1 MVKTLNKV
9 GIEGIHLN
17 IIKSMSDKPVANTI
31 LNSEK
36 LKSFPLRSGTRQECP
51 PLPLLLEVLAI
62 ATRYEKGVTG
72 IEIGKEEV
80 KGHYFSDDI
89 ILSIENPKDV
99 TRITTRTHH

>member
-1 MVKTLNKV
+1 
-9 GIEGIHLN
+9 
-17 IIKSMSDKPVANTI
+17 
-31 LNSEK
+31 
-36 LKSFPLRSGTRQECP
+36 
-51 PLPLLLEVLAI
+51 LEVLAI